1 MTYFQDTDFEADR
14 MEKVFEILELKKSR
28 CKNE

>member
-14 MEKVFEILELKKSR
+14 MEKVFEILELKSR